1 MILAYRILTTLIYPL
16 LFIFILIRLILKKE
30 DPNRYKE
37 KILTSHFKVTRKKN
51 TKLIWFH
58 AASIGEFKSILPII
72 KKLSH
77 NNELEF
83 LVTTLTL
90 SSSNIA
96 KEEFK
101 KFDNIHHRFL
111 PFDVGFLINKFL
123 LMWEPH
129 VIFFVDS
136 EIWPNLIINANKNK
150 IPLALINARITS
162 KTFNKWVKISQ
173 TAKKIFSLFDLC
185 LVSNLET
192 KAYLKKLNAKNIYF
206 YGNIKFISQ
215 INESNIKNDNEKIL
229 AKNRFW
235 IAASTHQGEDD
246 LCLKTHLMLKEKYND
261 IITIIAP
268 RHIQRSE
275 DIKSKCDDY
284 NLTAQILNK
293 GELILNNKEIVI
305 INSYGVLN
313 DYFKYAKS
321 VFIGKS
327 TLKKLKDVGGQN
339 PIDAAKLGC
348 KIYNGPYVYN
358 FSEVYRILEENFI
371 SKKISNH
378 KELGENLIKDLDIK
392 QKNKN
397 RITNVIN
404 SLGSKTLADT
414 MKKINNFI

>member
-173 TAKKIFSLFDLC
+173 TAKKIFSLFNLC

-229 AKNRFW
+229 EKNRFW

-392 QKNKN
+392 QKSKN

>member
-173 TAKKIFSLFDLC
+173 TAKKIFSLFNLC

-392 QKNKN
+392 QKSKN

>member
-392 QKNKN
+392 QKSKN

>member
-1 MILAYRILTTLIYPL
+1 MILVYRILTTLIYPL

-37 KILTSHFKVTRKKN
+37 KILTSHFRVTRKKN

-185 LVSNLET
+185 LASNLET

-215 INESNIKNDNEKIL
+215 INENNIKNDNEKIL

-246 LCLKTHLMLKEKYND
+246 LCLKTHLMLREKYND

-392 QKNKN
+392 QKSKN

-404 SLGSKTLADT
+404 GLGSKTLADT